1 MFGLSNANIRRAVWL
16 LAGLAYAW
24 HAQAAETLYY
34 QETPWE
40 LTLVVD
46 DIGAQNPYCALRT
59 TIWERQS
66 VSLEFTL
73 TALDNAELFVRLHK
87 LGWNL
92 PVGATTSIGLTSTEL
107 PNSGKEAEPI
117 EFKAVSSTDLSARL
131 LSQTDSGRFV
141 LALLFGFGRDK
152 LTPIQAIF
160 RFPGSEPEWTIP
172 SASPSDH
179 AALSTAYQTCL
190 IDLKKLGHQ
199 RFSSAE
205 TTSTSPFASTP
216 ETPVGDDEPAEALP
230 ASPSEEALAN
240 EAGETGSSL
249 QEGIW
254 SFSRREEDWGDTCFI
269 ETKKGDLGVG
279 FLASPGGETVA
290 FVSGVSV
297 VSSWG
302 TLQVDANPQYQTQ
315 SEQNDYYG
323 WLDFYPPRPGLIE
336 EVATGGRLTV
346 IVSDH
351 ALVLEI
357 AGAHDQFAKFL
368 ACRGNEKTSDVD
380 EAVE

>member
-1 MFGLSNANIRRAVWL
+1 MFGSSSARFRRTVWAL
-16 LAGLAYAW
+16 TALTCSWQA
-24 HAQAAETLYY
+24 HAAETRYY
-34 QETPWE
+34 EETPWE

-46 DIGAQNPYCALRT
+46 DSGAQNPYCALRT

-73 TALDNAELFVRLHK
+73 TALDNAELFVRLQK

-92 PVGATTSIGLTSTEL
+92 PVGATASIGLTSTEL
-107 PNSGKEAEPI
+107 PDGGKEAEPI

-141 LALLFGFGRDK
+141 LALLFGFGKDK
-152 LTPIQAIF
+152 LTPVQAIF
-160 RFPGSEPEWTIP
+160 RFPGNEPEWTIP
-172 SASPSDH
+172 AASPSDH
-179 AALSTAYQTCL
+179 RALSNAYQTCL

-205 TTSTSPFASTP
+205 TTSTSPFAAAP
-216 ETPVGDDEPAEALP
+216 EIPVEDTEPAEAET
-230 ASPSEEALAN
+230 ASPSEGTLTT
-240 EAGETGSSL
+240 EAGEAASRP

-254 SFSRREEDWGDTCFI
+254 TFSRREEDWGDTCFI
-269 ETKKGDLGVG
+269 ETRKGDLGVG
-279 FLASPGGETVA
+279 FMASPGGEAVA

-297 VSSWG
+297 VSSWA
-302 TLQVDANPQYQTQ
+302 TLQVDANPQYRTQ
-315 SEQNDYYG
+315 SEQNDYFD

-336 EVATGGRLTV
+336 EAATGGRLTV

-351 ALVLEI
+351 ALVLDI
-357 AGAHDQFAKFL
+357 ADAHDQFAKFL
-368 ACRGNEKTSDVD
+368 ACRGKEKTSDVD